1 MAGRAGGRGEHA
13 HGNPCSHRAPHAA
26 SDHLTS
32 LSRSLPLCDNRR
44 CATFFSGESESFAT
58 FRAPRNAA
66 PAACPVAD
74 GAAVPLDSD
83 AQPNGVPRKPGV
95 VAVARAAGVS
105 PSTVS
110 NAFNRPERLTPALR
124 ERVLHVAAQL
134 GYGGPDPA
142 ARSLRSGRAGAIG
155 VVFRRPL
162 AAAFDDPGTTEL
174 VRGMAEAVDPLQLA
188 LVLVPGPE
196 EGPASALAVRRAAV
210 DGLIVY
216 SVPFDDPLF
225 AATRQRRLP
234 TVIVDSPAPRD
245 LRGIDDAALDFVG
258 IDDHSAAESVVRH
271 LLALGHRRLAIL
283 SFGLS
288 AHAHAGPVDE
298 HAQAE
303 ATASV
308 PKARLE
314 GCASALGAAG
324 LDWSR
329 VPVEQCPIHSVESG
343 RIRGHALLERAPE
356 TTAVFAFSDALASG
370 VRLAARERG
379 LSVPGDLS
387 IAGFDDTAPAGEGL
401 TSVYQPLRDKGR
413 VAAQRLLLAVAGERP
428 AGVCDPLPTRL
439 VIRGSTAAPAA
450 ARSRT

>member
-1 MAGRAGGRGEHA
+1 MRQ
-13 HGNPCSHRAPHAA
+13 S
-26 SDHLTS
+26 
-32 LSRSLPLCDNRR
+32 PLCNVFLRR
-44 CATFFSGESESFAT
+44 DESFAT

-66 PAACPVAD
+66 AAACPVAD
-74 GAAVPLDSD
+74 DAVMPLDSD
-83 AQPNGVPRKPGV
+83 AQPDGVPRRPGV

-110 NAFNRPERLTPALR
+110 NAFNRPERLTPPLR
-124 ERVLHVAAQL
+124 ERVLQVAAQL

-162 AAAFDDPGTTEL
+162 AAALDDPGTTEL

-196 EGPASALAVRRAAV
+196 EGPASALAVRSAAV

-216 SVPFDDPLF
+216 SIPSDDPLF

-234 TVIVDSPAPRD
+234 TVIVDSPSPPD
-245 LRGIDDAALDFVG
+245 PPGIDDPALDFVG
-258 IDDHSAAESVVRH
+258 IDDRAAAESVVGH

-288 AHAHAGPVDE
+288 AHSHGGPADE
-298 HAQAE
+298 RAQAG

-314 GCASALGAAG
+314 GCARALAAAG

-329 VPVEQCPIHSVESG
+329 VPVEQCPIHSIETG
-343 RIRGHALLERAPE
+343 RIRGHALLERAPD
-356 TTAVFAFSDALASG
+356 TTAVFAFSDALALG

-379 LSVPGDLS
+379 LTVPGDLS

-401 TSVYQPLRDKGR
+401 TSIHQPLRDKGR
-413 VAAQRLLLAVAGERP
+413 IAAQRLLLALAGEPP
-428 AGVCDPLPTRL
+428 ARACEPLPTRL
-439 VIRGSTAAPAA
+439 VTRGSTVAPPARPPAA
-450 ARSRT
+450 MS